1 VAGNESNNISAA
13 EERLLEA
20 VERRREEIVELCQR
34 LVRINTVNPYAGDG
48 TEGSETEGQRVLEQ
62 YIGEAGMETEL
73 FEVPQDIFNLMGVV
87 GPQGRNFSGRPN
99 LVAHWQSGDGPTL
112 VINGHMDTV
121 GAAGMEFDPFGAE
134 VREGAI
140 WGRGTSDCKGGL
152 SAAAVALRVLLEE
165 SETLSGRIIF
175 QSVIE
180 EECSGSGAGTL
191 ACIQRGYTG
200 DAVLVVDGNALAPI
214 LGCLGCL
221 TVEILVRGRSGHGS
235 FGGVN
240 AIEKALV
247 VKKGWDRFVEGREQR
262 YPDCTT
268 NLGIFKAGS
277 TPAVVPAE
285 ALMAVNVNY
294 ALAEAEASRRD
305 GTGWGGTRCL
315 NELREALHAAA
326 KRDEWLTRNP
336 PQLKLVKDLYPFQ
349 TPRTDPF
356 VELTARA
363 ASDVLGSPSSPAVLP
378 AWFDAAHFAV
388 QTGAPVMGLGCGL
401 PGEAHAAG
409 EHVLIDDLVRE
420 AQVVALVAARYL
432 GAR

>member
-13 EERLLEA
+13 EVRLLEA
-20 VERRREEIVELCQR
+20 VEQRREEIVELCR
-34 LVRINTVNPYAGDG
+34 SLVRINTVNPYAGDG
-48 TEGSETEGQRVLEQ
+48 TEGNETGGQRVLEQ
-62 YIGEAGMETEL
+62 YLGEAGMETEL
-73 FEVPQDIFNLMGVV
+73 FEVPQDIFSLMGVV
-87 GPQGRNFSGRPN
+87 GPQDRSFSGRPD

-152 SAAAVALRVLLEE
+152 SAAAVALKVLLEE

-175 QSVIE
+175 QSVID

-200 DAVLVVDGNALAPI
+200 DAVLVVDGNALVPTV
-214 LGCLGCL
+214 GCLGCL
-221 TVEILVRGRSGHGS
+221 TVEILVRGRAGHGS

-240 AIEKALV
+240 AIEKALIA
-247 VKKGWDRFVEGREQR
+247 KKGWDRFVESRKQR
-262 YPDCTT
+262 YPDCPT

-285 ALMAVNVNY
+285 ALMAANINY
-294 ALAEAEASRRD
+294 ALAEAEASQRD

-315 NELREALHAAA
+315 NELREALHTAA
-326 KRDEWLTRNP
+326 KDDEWLAQNP
-336 PQLKLVKDLYPFQ
+336 PQVKLVKDLYPFL

-356 VELTARA
+356 AELTTRA
-363 ASDVLGSPSSPAVLP
+363 ASDVLGSPSSPEVLP

-401 PGEAHAAG
+401 PGEAHAAS
-409 EHVLIDDLVRE
+409 EHVLIEDLVRG
-420 AQVVALVAARYL
+420 AQAVVLVAARYL